1 MSEEKSLDR
10 EEESLD
16 SRYGNESPLRER
28 IVLFMYVSP
37 WVWTGVFISLAYM
50 VCDSFLHA
58 LQFCS
63 PLFFPSII
71 MMMFGVLNMDRLD
84 RFQQYRDA
92 IGSAD
97 AVSLP
102 RLSEKTGFNENQVR
116 YDIAWYER
124 KSLFPNG
131 KLKGDALLLTPS
143 ACMPSENLL
152 SLPSDD
158 ATTAF
163 RRKCAAVLD
172 RIKSFR
178 NDYPTGRIADA
189 SERLERAV
197 RGLMDDATRYDEDA
211 LRYSQVADYYLPL
224 AEKMLDSYTRLESSD
239 ANSAEN
245 AKDKVVQ
252 CLEAIASGMESL
264 HDQAVDAM
272 SRDVEADYQVL
283 LSSLKQDGLIDDDV
297 LSLSAEMKSVPDSD
311 GLRETNGDSLDFRI
325 PNKNSAI
332 EVPCASTV

>member
-1 MSEEKSLDR
+1 MSEE
-10 EEESLD
+10 ESQD
-16 SRYGNESPLRER
+16 SRYGNEPPLRER

-37 WVWTGVFISLAYM
+37 WVWTMVIISFVYM
-50 VCDSFLHA
+50 ICDSFLHA
-58 LQFCS
+58 LQLCS

-97 AVSLP
+97 ALSLT

-163 RRKCAAVLD
+163 RGKCAAALD
-172 RIKSFR
+172 QIKSFQ
-178 NDYPTGRIADA
+178 NDFPTGRIADA
-189 SERLERAV
+189 SERLERAM
-197 RGLMDDATRYDEDA
+197 RGIMDDADRYDEDA

-224 AEKMLDSYTRLESSD
+224 AEKMLDGYARLESSD
-239 ANSAEN
+239 AHSAEN
-245 AKDKVVQ
+245 AKDKVVV

-283 LSSLKQDGLIDDDV
+283 LSSLKQDGLIDDGV
-297 LSLSAEMKSVPDSD
+297 LSLSAEMKPVPDFD
-311 GLRETNGDSLDFRI
+311 GLGETNGDSLDSRTL
-325 PNKNSAI
+325 NDKTAV
-332 EVPCASTV
+332 EAPCAFTF